1 MDDFLVG
8 EILGVG
14 PEGGANRRRAE
25 VRGLEACAVVGA
37 VVAAGIVATARTRWA
52 VEANVVDLDPKPL
65 VKMPYYLRL
74 DLQVVDHVL
83 GAEDCA
89 DLRDPLRACRGGQVV
104 LLCLQIF
111 WMSLLLKMVVKK
123 LRGEDLTS
131 DIRSDS
137 DDSDGE
143 GNGDGSRSSGS
154 TRKKD
159 A

>member
-1 MDDFLVG
+1 M
-8 EILGVG
+8 
-14 PEGGANRRRAE
+14 
-25 VRGLEACAVVGA
+25 
-37 VVAAGIVATARTRWA
+37 
-52 VEANVVDLDPKPL
+52 
-65 VKMPYYLRL
+65 
-74 DLQVVDHVL
+74 
-83 GAEDCA
+83 
-89 DLRDPLRACRGGQVV
+89 

-143 GNGDGSRSSGS
+143 GNGDVSRSSGS